1 MLRINARTHA
11 RAHTGRCFTR
21 AVSSFLLFL
30 HHFSPSSPPSS
41 RPVRFALSAARTNLS
56 SRYVLH
62 RFHALC
68 ARGAHASEEPY
79 ADEMIKHC
87 AGRGGVGGRD
97 VKFNFIRDI
106 AAKLL
111 PTPRPRRRI
120 SLSAFIF

>member
-1 MLRINARTHA
+1 MLHA
-11 RAHTGRCFTR
+11 RRVLF
-21 AVSSFLLFL
+21 SFISRTFLFSTPPP
-30 HHFSPSSPPSS
+30 HPPPSP

-68 ARGAHASEEPY
+68 ARGAHASKEPY

-87 AGRGGVGGRD
+87 TGRGGVGGRD

-106 AAKLL
+106 AAKLF
-111 PTPRPRRRI
+111 PAFPSRRRI